1 MKHALLAALILLAGC
16 AAEQERGEKA
26 EIAYAPGAGPVEQPI
41 RQPAPPGAQPVPAD
55 DAKAKERGAPEA
67 KREGGLR
74 SERQTYAEGL
84 ERILVAN
91 GVSARVVVYEGGQ
104 GGPGS
109 QTPMLMF
116 VGPFSTSF
124 VQRALT
130 AGAVLERARNLGF
143 RSVEFFDSAPGGHYQ
158 FELSKTGPLPRCA
171 VNNRLCL

>member
-1 MKHALLAALILLAGC
+1 MKHALLAALTLLAGC

-26 EIAYAPGAGPVEQPI
+26 EVAYAPTAGPAEQPM
-41 RQPAPPGAQPVPAD
+41 RQPAPVGAQPLPAG
-55 DAKAKERGAPEA
+55 DARAKERGAPEA
-67 KREGGLR
+67 AREGILR
-74 SERQTYAEGL
+74 SERRTYAEGL

-104 GGPGS
+104 GS
-109 QTPMLMF
+109 QAPMLMF

-143 RSVEFFDSAPGGHYQ
+143 RSVEFFDSEPGGHYL